1 MAADDRTMFEI
12 FRESDYNR
20 SFHYIFYTDLD
31 EHAREHEIA
40 RAANG
45 DTVFTGFLHDASKE
59 RARAIVEAIVD
70 QLNEMDE
77 DTAGISAEEIQ
88 ARLGDCLA
96 PAPS

>member
-45 DTVFTGFLHDASKE
+45 DTIFSGYLHDASKE

-70 QLNEMDE
+70 ELNEMDE
-77 DTAGISAEEIQ
+77 ATAGISAREV
-88 ARLGDCLA
+88 ASRLGDLLA
-96 PAPS
+96 PAP